1 VEWYDRVLAKRD
13 DVIPSFIDVDAIKA
27 YADKSFE
34 LDQPEMTGAETAAD
48 IALGFT
54 PYVGTAMGFRDFERA
69 RRDDDKLG
77 MGLGILSMLPVVGG
91 AVRAG
96 RKGTNILKKYEK
108 LSPPQ
113 TKEQVIANADPRF
126 GDVVQTAVKGE
137 VVENLPYRTFSEK
150 GYLENPLLSQLR
162 SGAVDDLISAK
173 RETAIKRATRTP
185 KIAEVN
191 ELREKGSRVTTPDD
205 LFAQMATWE
214 QLQGNPLVLLPADRT
229 GVGVVNRIAGVDI
242 NDLPLQGGMQHAEH
256 QGMWRSMDS
265 AAMAKQAHINRV
277 RDMTGKNPAAVYMA
291 YKNDGSNF
299 STMPTEAILE
309 YIEASG
315 GLSPAVVNALD
326 EGMSLPTETKRGITK
341 PTAVAAAWPG
351 YENPEQM
358 MYWLTN
364 PDALAGGPPLGD
376 RRTAFVDTITKPKY
390 NLGELPP
397 AKDFYTAVNDPAL
410 VNLPHGSVGG
420 RILIPKNIETK
431 DLPYDPLGHRSYD
444 TQIPAERILALPSD
458 QWLPLNIAF
467 RDMYNARKAANKN
480 DAQTYR
486 SITLSGAGPVEGSKE
501 FAPDYQMI
509 DQQFLDEAGAW
520 YDKVLKK

>member
-1 VEWYDRVLAKRD
+1 
-13 DVIPSFIDVDAIKA
+13 
-27 YADKSFE
+27 
-34 LDQPEMTGAETAAD
+34 
-48 IALGFT
+48 
-54 PYVGTAMGFRDFERA
+54 
-69 RRDDDKLG
+69 
-77 MGLGILSMLPVVGG
+77 MLPVVGG

-96 RKGTNILKKYEK
+96 RKGTNILQKYEK
-108 LSPPQ
+108 LSPPK
-113 TKEQVIANADPRF
+113 TKEEVIANADPRF
-126 GDVVQTAVKGE
+126 GDVVQTAVKGD
-137 VVENLPYRTFSEK
+137 VVESLPYRTFSDK

-162 SGAVDDLISAK
+162 LGAVDDLISGK
-173 RETAIKRATRTP
+173 PETAIKRATRTP
-185 KIAEVN
+185 KIAQVN

-214 QLQGNPLVLLPADRT
+214 QLQGTPIVPLPADKT
-229 GVGVVNRIAGVDI
+229 GVGVVSRIAGVDI

-256 QGMWRSMDS
+256 QGMWRSMQS

-277 RDMTGKNPAAVYMA
+277 RNMTGQNPAAVYMTSR
-291 YKNDGSNF
+291 NEGSNF

-315 GLSPAVVNALD
+315 GLSPAVVKALD
-326 EGMSLPTETKRGITK
+326 EGMRLPTSTKGGITG
-341 PTAVAAAWPG
+341 PTKVAAAWPG

-364 PDALAGGPPLGD
+364 PEALKAGGPALGK
-376 RRTAFVDTITKPKY
+376 RRTAFVDTILQPKF

-420 RILIPKNIETK
+420 RVLIPKNIETK
-431 DLPYDPLGHRSYD
+431 DLPSDILGHRSYN

-458 QWLPLNIAF
+458 QWLPINIAF
-467 RDMYNARKAANKN
+467 RDMYNARKAANKT
-480 DAQTYR
+480 DADTYR
-486 SITLSGAGPVEGSKE
+486 SISLSGAAQAEGSKE

-520 YDKVLKK
+520 YDKVLNK